1 MKIAMDSRSATIHSG
16 TGIGT
21 YTQNLVDVLIKKDNL
36 DIKFFW
42 TGDYGNFSSN
52 ELNKLCFV
60 SSRNNNFFEK
70 TFIPHYICNNKI
82 DLYHI
87 PQNGIGLY
95 DNPDINTIVTIHDLI
110 PYIMPE
116 TVGSGYL
123 QKFLRDIPTII
134 NSSKGIITVS
144 NHSKKD
150 ILKFFPSC
158 PSSKIIVTPLFANSS
173 FKPLPKNYCS
183 IILKQKHNIDFPFI
197 LYLGGFS
204 TRKNVKMLINSFK
217 SILNDIPSNYK
228 LVLIGSIKDEGNKL
242 IDYVH
247 SNGLADKILFLGY
260 IDYDQL
266 PLFYNCCECFVYPS
280 LYEGFGL
287 PPLEAM
293 SCRCPVI
300 TSNVSSIPEVT
311 SSSAMLIDP
320 LNEEA
325 LSNSLIKMINTP
337 DLKEDYGLLGYNQS
351 KNFSLEKTASC
362 TINAYTTFYN
372 AIKKE

>member
-42 TGDYGNFSSN
+42 TGDYSNFSSN

-95 DNPDINTIVTIHDLI
+95 DNPYINTIVTIHDLI

-123 QKFLRDIPTII
+123 QKFLRDMPTII
-134 NSSKGIITVS
+134 NSSKGILTVS
-144 NHSKKD
+144 NHSKND

-158 PSSKIIVTPLFANSS
+158 PSNKIIVTPLFANSS

-183 IILKQKHNIDFPFI
+183 LILKQQYNIDFPFI

-242 IDYVH
+242 IDYDNNCLVTYEKIQAEETE
-247 SNGLADKILFLGY
+247 GFVKLADYNGNVL
-260 IDYDQL
+260 IDYAGNYLVTYETNSEYLVD
-266 PLFYNCCECFVYPS
+266 YNDNYLVDYN
-280 LYEGFGL
+280 G
-287 PPLEAM
+287 
-293 SCRCPVI
+293 
-300 TSNVSSIPEVT
+300 N
-311 SSSAMLIDP
+311 
-320 LNEEA
+320 
-325 LSNSLIKMINTP
+325 K
-337 DLKEDYGLLGYNQS
+337 LKNY
-351 KNFSLEKTASC
+351 
-362 TINAYTTFYN
+362 
-372 AIKKE
+372 